1 MAGEYVCLY
10 LCVSVCVCMCVCVCA
25 CVFVCVCVC
34 VPVFF
39 LSVCETERNKAHDS
53 SETIHPFCTRG
64 VRKLS
69 VRGFRQISIWTI
81 TKFIKLMQKILFYV
95 GTTIPTPPIPDG
107 NKAVSKHTK
116 TLLSNVQLWG
126 GFAW

>member
-53 SETIHPFCTRG
+53 SETIHPFCTRA
-64 VRKLS
+64 
-69 VRGFRQISIWTI
+69 
-81 TKFIKLMQKILFYV
+81 V
-95 GTTIPTPPIPDG
+95 G
-107 NKAVSKHTK
+107 KM
-116 TLLSNVQLWG
+116 
-126 GFAW
+126 